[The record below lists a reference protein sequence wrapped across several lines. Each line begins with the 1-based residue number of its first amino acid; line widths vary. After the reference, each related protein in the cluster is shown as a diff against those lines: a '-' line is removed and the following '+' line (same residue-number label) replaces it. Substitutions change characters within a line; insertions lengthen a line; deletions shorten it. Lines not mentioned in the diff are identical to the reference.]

1 MSTPPTERG
10 RFGPS
15 GPRALLRGLRLAV
28 FAAGVVGAAPAG
40 AAPISPFGFDGSN
53 RVEGFEGLVPGPN
66 VGVQLGL
73 DGVYLPGT
81 TGSYTFASGATLVGP
96 NVDVFPGDAF
106 VHDFR
111 SGSPP
116 PNDWG
121 ANGRVDSASDVPVG
135 TAYLAVFEAGG
146 QSSAIEFR
154 FADAQHRVGAW
165 VNGDAGTTITL
176 EVYDQN
182 DVLLESATIG
192 TVAIA
197 DWGWNFLG
205 LERSEEI
212 WRVVFRGHDFGLDQL
227 VFGVPLT
234 LIPEPSTAGCVA
246 LGLVGV
252 AAARR
257 RAAASARNAPSTT
270 RAAASAGS
278 SPTRA

>member
-1 MSTPPTERG
+1 V
-10 RFGPS
+10 
-15 GPRALLRGLRLAV
+15 LRLSV
-28 FAAGVVGAAPAG
+28 VAAGLSGAAPA
-40 AAPISPFGFDGSN
+40 ATAPITPFGFDGSN
-53 RVEGFEGLVPGPN
+53 QVEGFEGLVAGPN
-66 VGVQLGL
+66 VGVQLGF

-81 TGSYTFASGATLVGP
+81 TGAYTFASGVTLIGP

-121 ANGRVDSASDVPVG
+121 ANGRVDSAADVPVG

-165 VNGDAGTTITL
+165 VTGDAGTTITL

-182 DVLLESATIG
+182 DVLLESATVAS
-192 TVAIA
+192 VAIA

-227 VFGVPLT
+227 VFGVPPT
-234 LIPEPSTAGCVA
+234 PIPEPSTAACVA
-246 LGLVGV
+246 LGLVGL

-257 RAAASARNAPSTT
+257 REAASVASAPSAA
-270 RAAASAGS
+270 RAAATAGS